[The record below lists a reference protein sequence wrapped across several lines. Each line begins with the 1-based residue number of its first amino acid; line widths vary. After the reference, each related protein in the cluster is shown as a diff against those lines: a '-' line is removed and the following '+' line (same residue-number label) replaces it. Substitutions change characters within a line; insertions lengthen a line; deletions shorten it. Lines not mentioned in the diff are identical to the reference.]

1 MPLIS
6 TPQRGAQT
14 LADDLA
20 MALDAVVFARAVG
33 VEPDPWQA
41 DVLRSRHTRMLLNC
55 SRQSGKSTTT
65 AIIALHQAV
74 YVPGSLVLLLSP
86 SLRQSS
92 ELFRKV
98 AQAYTALGETV
109 PSTSETTLRLEL
121 ANGSRILSLPASEA
135 TIRGYSGVDLLVV
148 DEAARVPTALIA
160 SVRPM
165 LATSNGRLLT
175 LSTPF
180 GSRGWWYENWRS
192 QDDWYRIEVPATMCP
207 RIPASFLEE
216 ERRNMGEWWFNQE
229 FLCQFLDA
237 ESAAFRSEDIEAA
250 FDKGMETWAL

>member
-1 MPLIS
+1 MA
-6 TPQRGAQT
+6 TVMQRTSAALS

-20 MALDAVVFARAVG
+20 AALDPVVFARAAG
-33 VEPDPWQA
+33 VEPDGWQA
-41 DVLRSRHTRMLLNC
+41 NVLRSRHKRMLLNC

-65 AIIALHQAV
+65 ALVALHRAI

-98 AQAYTALGETV
+98 SQSYAALGASV
-109 PSTSETTLRLEL
+109 PSTSETVLRLEL
-121 ANGSRILSLPASEA
+121 ENGSRILSLPATES
-135 TIRGYSGVDLLVV
+135 TIRGYSAVDLLVI
-148 DEAARVPTALIA
+148 DEAARVSSELIA

-165 LATSNGRLLT
+165 LAVSNGRLVT
-175 LSTPF
+175 LSTPW
-180 GSRGWWYENWRS
+180 GSRGWWYEAWRS
-192 QDDWYRIEVPATMCP
+192 QDDWERVEVPATMCP
-207 RIPASFLEE
+207 RISPAFLAE
-216 ERRNMGEWWFNQE
+216 ERRNMGQWWFDQE